1 MAGNKF
7 MFATGIENSYPT
19 ILLPDGKTKRVD
31 EMEKTDHYERWEED
45 FRLVKQLGIEF
56 LRYGPPYYKTHAGP
70 GQYDWSFADE
80 TFHKLKELHI
90 TPIVD
95 LCHFGVPDWLE
106 NFQNPDFPDYF
117 AEYAKAFAQRFPD
130 LQLYTPINEIFI
142 TAMFSAQYGW
152 WNERLQSD
160 KAFVTALKYLCK
172 ANVKAMNNILQIQPD
187 ATFIQSESSEY
198 FHAMDPQAVPLAR
211 FLNQKRFLSLDL
223 TYGYP
228 LNVTM
233 YEYLLEN
240 GLTSLEYSWFTK
252 NQVKAKCIMGND
264 YYVTNEHLV
273 FPDGHTQAAGEI
285 FGYYVI
291 TNQYYKR
298 YKLPIM
304 HTETNIK
311 MPACKEWLLKQWAN
325 VHRLKHDGIPIIGFT
340 WYSLLHQVDWDSALR
355 NDAGNINELGLF
367 DLERKIMP
375 VGVAYKTLIEHWKDI
390 LNEESFGLVFD
401 NW

>member
-7 MFATGIENSYPT
+7 MFATGMENSYPT
-19 ILLPDGKTKRVD
+19 IVLPDGKTKRVD
-31 EMEKTDHYERWEED
+31 EMEKTNHYERWQED
-45 FRLVKQLGIEF
+45 FQLVKGLGIEF
-56 LRYGPPYYKTHAGP
+56 LRYGPPYYKTHLAP
-70 GQYDWSFADE
+70 GRYDWSFSDE
-80 TFHKLKELHI
+80 TFNKLRELHI

-106 NFQNPDFPDYF
+106 NFQNPDFVDHF
-117 AEYAKAFAQRFPD
+117 AEYAKAFALRFPD
-130 LQLYTPINEIFI
+130 LHLYTPINEIFI
-142 TAMFSAQYGW
+142 TAMFSGQYGW

-160 KAFVTALKYLCK
+160 QGFVTALKHLCK
-172 ANVKAMNNILQIQPD
+172 ANVKAMKNILEVQPE

-198 FHAMDPQAVPLAR
+198 FHAMDPAAVPLAR

-240 GLTSLEYSWFTK
+240 GMTNFDYVWFK
-252 NQVKAKCIMGND
+252 QNQVKAKCIMGND

-355 NDAGNINELGLF
+355 NDAGNINELGLY
-367 DLERKIMP
+367 DLDRKIMP
-375 VGVAYKTLIEHWKDI
+375 VGEAYKTLIENWKEI
-390 LNEESFGLVFD
+390 LNEESFGLTFD

>member
-1 MAGNKF
+1 

-31 EMEKTDHYERWEED
+31 EMEKTNHYSFWKED
-45 FRLVKQLGIEF
+45 FQLVKDVGIEF
-56 LRYGPPYYKTHAGP
+56 LRYGPAYYSTHLGP
-70 GQYDWSFADE
+70 GQYDWSFADDA
-80 TFHKLKELHI
+80 FNKLKELHI

-106 NFQNPDFPDYF
+106 NFQNPDFPHYF
-117 AEYAKAFAQRFPD
+117 AEYAKAFAYRFPH
-130 LQLYTPINEIFI
+130 LHLYTPINEIFI

-160 KAFVTALKYLCK
+160 KAFVTALKHLCK
-172 ANVKAMNNILQIQPD
+172 GNVRAMQNILQVQPE

-198 FHAMDPQAVPLAR
+198 FHAMDPQAVSLAR

-233 YEYLLEN
+233 YEYLLKN
-240 GLTSLEYSWFTK
+240 GMTPLEYSWFTQ

-291 TNQYYKR
+291 TSQYYKR

-355 NDAGNINELGLF
+355 NDAGIVNELGLF
-367 DLERKIMP
+367 DLDRKIMP
-375 VGVAYKTLIEHWKDI
+375 VGEAYKTLIENWKEI
-390 LNEESFGLVFD
+390 LNEESFGLTFD